1 MQPSPQLVVATR
13 ASRLAE
19 RVDKFVSR
27 VLEDA

>member
-1 MQPSPQLVVATR
+1 VVATR